1 MKSEDLL
8 MQLGGRTYTV
18 PLGRRDSTTASLSQ
32 ANTDLPPPTFDLANL
47 TSAFAAKGL
56 SRTDM
61 VALSGTYVLDYQLL
75 CVCLNFTKH

>member
-1 MKSEDLL
+1 

-61 VALSGTYVLDYQLL
+61 VALSGTYVLNLPAPYA
-75 CVCLNFTKH
+75 CLNFTKH